1 MVTRDT
7 EVIQTLGNHLRS
19 KRAARK
25 AAPKPAT
32 NSEQQRATQQ
42 AQRHARK
49 ALEQFSAALF

>member
-1 MVTRDT
+1 VTH
-7 EVIQTLGNHLRS
+7 QPKTLGDHLRS

-25 AAPKPAT
+25 PAPKPAA
-32 NSEQQRATQQ
+32 NREQQRATQQ